1 MLIYC
6 LSATVRNV
14 RSACLKCALSAA
26 MQDRSL
32 MRHSVTDCSA
42 NHSLIKTVSLLDAL
56 SHFFIII
63 IIIIYSLKIGAGQQG
78 RIPGT

>member
-1 MLIYC
+1 
-6 LSATVRNV
+6 
-14 RSACLKCALSAA
+14 

-56 SHFFIII
+56 SHFIII

>member
-1 MLIYC
+1 
-6 LSATVRNV
+6 
-14 RSACLKCALSAA
+14 

-56 SHFFIII
+56 SQFFIII

>member
-1 MLIYC
+1 
-6 LSATVRNV
+6 
-14 RSACLKCALSAA
+14 